1 MTNSV
6 PTPSRAALVDFSHPI
21 VYAAVS
27 YLIPSSYQ
35 WNNIFSATK
44 PFQTWVT
51 TCTQIKLPKLLISKR
66 KKNYYYQKV
75 IFSLLVNLIF

>member
-1 MTNSV
+1 MMTNSV

-51 TCTQIKLPKLLISKR
+51 TCTQIKLPKFPISKR
-66 KKNYYYQKV
+66 EKQ
-75 IFSLLVNLIF
+75 LLLSKSNFFFTC

>member
-1 MTNSV
+1 MMTNSV
-6 PTPSRAALVDFSHPI
+6 PTPSRVALVDFSHPI
-21 VYAAVS
+21 IYAAVS

-51 TCTQIKLPKLLISKR
+51 TCTQIKLPKFPISKR
-66 KKNYYYQKV
+66 EKKKTIIIKKLFFLY
-75 IFSLLVNLIF
+75 LLT